1 MIISRLRMFMHISDF
16 MSVAREAEFKG
27 RDLLLLLKEYLLGI
41 FYLFHISSKISYKCM
56 NIRDLID
63 YKSCSNENTKK
74 RKRSLITKG

>member
-1 MIISRLRMFMHISDF
+1 MFMHIFGF
-16 MSVAREAEFKG
+16 MNVASEVEFKG

-63 YKSCSNENTKK
+63 YKSCSNEKK
-74 RKRSLITKG
+74 KKKWKIWQNEKEVW